1 MQSMWLKPMKR
12 TKRKRIQNNQQN
24 KLDFKT
30 SPKEC
35 SFTNK
40 YKNKTLRQDI
50 VSLKQTKNFKRY
62 IDAYPLVGTGGGGKI
77 KNKILR
83 QDIVSLK
90 QTKNKEILS

>member
-1 MQSMWLKPMKR
+1 MR
-12 TKRKRIQNNQQN
+12 TLSRYGWWREHKKT
-24 KLDFKT
+24 KLLQ
-30 SPKEC
+30 
-35 SFTNK
+35 
-40 YKNKTLRQDI
+40 KNKTLRQDI